1 MSEWEC
7 EWFGMKNQRRAV
19 SMTCLPRCTDGTG
32 AVKINIVLNLWAIKP
47 QGGLNNLL
55 KYTEIMIWPGVIS
68 KLYKLQGFGKSKMFH
83 NILL

>member
-32 AVKINIVLNLWAIKP
+32 AVKINILLNL
-47 QGGLNNLL
+47 
-55 KYTEIMIWPGVIS
+55 
-68 KLYKLQGFGKSKMFH
+68 
-83 NILL
+83 